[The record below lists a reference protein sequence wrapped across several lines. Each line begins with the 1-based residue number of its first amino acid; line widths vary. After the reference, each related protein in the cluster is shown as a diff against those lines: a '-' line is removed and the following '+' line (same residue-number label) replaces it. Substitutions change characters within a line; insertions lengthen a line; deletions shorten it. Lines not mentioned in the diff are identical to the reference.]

1 MANELKI
8 KIVGDASGAS
18 KELEKLSKSADYSKK
33 TISQLQTE
41 VKNLN
46 YDVKAGTGSYDNL
59 IKAQNQL
66 ANAVAR
72 SANAAVLQD
81 SSLKGLQKAY
91 DEISRALKY
100 VQTYAKDS
108 GAADM
113 LQKMADEAKLNI
125 KNEKEFIALLERENK
140 LREEANRL
148 GLQSQTDEAREA
160 YNSVQEEIKQKE
172 RLVEAEKLARQTQTE
187 EARKAYQAI
196 IEENRKAV
204 EAEKASANA
213 NLRKNRATVLGDN
226 SELNRIEY
234 EKLNDELNK
243 ILLSEGK
250 VTEQSMK
257 LGKQMQVLKAEMDKA
272 AKTDLATRMK
282 NLVTSFV
289 SAQAVVWGIRTAFN
303 KLKQTL
309 TEAAEAA
316 SYAEETANLFNTTF
330 GNIQGT
336 ANSVANSLSSSL
348 GMATSSVQEMVGLF
362 GDLAMGYGQT
372 QSAALEFAES
382 AVKTGLDII
391 SFKNIAGDTTE
402 ILQAMASGLAGNFEN
417 FRKWGIIVTQAEIK
431 TRLEKKGLDKLT
443 GSALQYAKVQEALAV
458 VQEKS
463 KNATG
468 DMEKT
473 LDSTEN
479 ITRRLKEANKE
490 LLENM
495 GSGINDVLNPIR
507 KMWISIATEINKAT
521 KAQREYAKGST
532 DINVYD
538 IAGSE
543 KDRKTFNKEVNRAL
557 DWQYASDQ
565 YDTAD
570 IINQLKAVMT
580 MFNADMSDFNQ
591 AITQTNIFGK
601 EVQRDVNAEVLESI
615 QKYVEEIAKNNE
627 ETRQAEKRTAGLENN
642 LSSARSFMDEL
653 AGIQGVSISS
663 KLSSFDIGRW
673 SGSDSKQTAGNAIIG
688 KAMKDSISEA
698 IKSLGNADWS
708 AFVEPIKLALEDAT
722 EDDGLKAKLDSIAS
736 VYELIYNEH
745 LKDGELTEKEKKD
758 LETIAKLYKSINQ
771 QAETKKLVASAV
783 TSFGSS
789 SSSMAANTAQL
800 GMSDEG
806 KALYA
811 LKAQFDEL
819 SAKIKD
825 DSDAMQ
831 KLTSAYDDAVA
842 KTKEYYQALEVQNLK
857 EEEAKKLKDFQTETD
872 NWTQKIDTYE
882 MDERAIALYEAK
894 NKYQAEELTTIS
906 ALINEYYN
914 LVDAEEAQVEAMNK
928 QQIILAGLGDTGAMI
943 EAAMT
948 GDWLSMVMDIVS
960 QLDALEPLL
969 SVISETIL
977 PVLNAFLEPMT
988 PLLEVISNIIQ
999 TFMVTTLIPL
1009 FPILKEIM
1017 KIAIMVI
1024 SILDIA
1030 FGFVSDI
1037 IKKIVGTIEYGVLT
1051 VYNWIV
1057 NTLKSINI
1065 FGWRPF
1071 GWMSTAD
1078 TSQAEEWMSTDVFG
1092 NAERKWD
1099 QMNEHLASIDKM
1111 SMEIADNTNSDDGQ
1125 LKAYR
1130 ELYNNGILTASEYRA
1145 RLASLKGTNYDNTRI
1160 IEGASYYTGAKGAT
1174 YIDNGNVNIVING
1187 SNLSETELEE
1197 AIVRALKSRQR
1208 AGAFSA

>member
-1 MANELKI
+1 
-8 KIVGDASGAS
+8 
-18 KELEKLSKSADYSKK
+18 
-33 TISQLQTE
+33 
-41 VKNLN
+41 
-46 YDVKAGTGSYDNL
+46 
-59 IKAQNQL
+59 
-66 ANAVAR
+66 
-72 SANAAVLQD
+72 
-81 SSLKGLQKAY
+81 
-91 DEISRALKY
+91 
-100 VQTYAKDS
+100 
-108 GAADM
+108 
-113 LQKMADEAKLNI
+113 
-125 KNEKEFIALLERENK
+125 
-140 LREEANRL
+140 
-148 GLQSQTDEAREA
+148 
-160 YNSVQEEIKQKE
+160 
-172 RLVEAEKLARQTQTE
+172 
-187 EARKAYQAI
+187 
-196 IEENRKAV
+196 
-204 EAEKASANA
+204 
-213 NLRKNRATVLGDN
+213 
-226 SELNRIEY
+226 
-234 EKLNDELNK
+234 
-243 ILLSEGK
+243 
-250 VTEQSMK
+250 
-257 LGKQMQVLKAEMDKA
+257 
-272 AKTDLATRMK
+272 
-282 NLVTSFV
+282 
-289 SAQAVVWGIRTAFN
+289 
-303 KLKQTL
+303 
-309 TEAAEAA
+309 
-316 SYAEETANLFNTTF
+316 
-330 GNIQGT
+330 
-336 ANSVANSLSSSL
+336 
-348 GMATSSVQEMVGLF
+348 
-362 GDLAMGYGQT
+362 
-372 QSAALEFAES
+372 
-382 AVKTGLDII
+382 
-391 SFKNIAGDTTE
+391 
-402 ILQAMASGLAGNFEN
+402 
-417 FRKWGIIVTQAEIK
+417 
-431 TRLEKKGLDKLT
+431 
-443 GSALQYAKVQEALAV
+443 
-458 VQEKS
+458 
-463 KNATG
+463 
-468 DMEKT
+468 
-473 LDSTEN
+473 
-479 ITRRLKEANKE
+479 
-490 LLENM
+490 
-495 GSGINDVLNPIR
+495 
-507 KMWISIATEINKAT
+507 
-521 KAQREYAKGST
+521 
-532 DINVYD
+532 
-538 IAGSE
+538 
-543 KDRKTFNKEVNRAL
+543 
-557 DWQYASDQ
+557 
-565 YDTAD
+565 
-570 IINQLKAVMT
+570 
-580 MFNADMSDFNQ
+580 MFNADMSDFYQ
-591 AITQTNIFGK
+591 AITQTNIFGN

-615 QKYVEEIAKNNE
+615 QKYVAEIAKTNE
-627 ETRQAEKRTAGLENN
+627 ETRQAEKRTAGLENS

-698 IKSLGNADWS
+698 INSLGNADWS

-745 LKDGELTEKEKKD
+745 LKDGELTEKEKRD

-783 TSFGSS
+783 TSFSSS

-825 DSDAMQ
+825 DSDEMQ
-831 KLTSAYDDAVA
+831 KLTSAYDDAVS

-857 EEEAKKLKDFQTETD
+857 EEEAKKLKDFQTETG
-872 NWTQKIDTYE
+872 NWAQKIDTYE
-882 MDERAIALYEAK
+882 MDERSIALYEAK

-906 ALINEYYN
+906 ALINEYYD

-948 GDWLSMVMDIVS
+948 GDWLSLVMDIVS

-1037 IKKIVGTIEYGVLT
+1037 IKKIVGTIQYGVLT

-1078 TSQAEEWMSTDVFG
+1078 TSQAEKWMSTDVFG
-1092 NAERKWD
+1092 NVERKWD